1 MLQNDQEKP
10 LKTFT
15 LYTKSYKAAYITSF
29 PVISEYL
36 IINIRAVLAAQDR
49 EANIPVYSWADT
61 DLCALKKMQLLPGMP
76 GQTLCCSGVCGSG
89 SVTLFPGWVPTGS
102 QPLFSWG
109 SQMLGQESRAQGMLP
124 HWAALPWWA
133 GERAT
138 GACWLCSVPAAASE
152 KHLIAAEF
160 VITGMELQ
168 RTFPADFSRLEKRRM
183 SWDLRLGRATSWCLL
198 IRKQSLHR
206 TL

>member
-10 LKTFT
+10 LKIFT
-15 LYTKSYKAAYITSF
+15 LSTKSYKAAYIASF

-36 IINIRAVLAAQDR
+36 IINIRAVLAAWDR

-124 HWAALPWWA
+124 HWAAPSLVSWGKGYRSLLA
-133 GERAT
+133 L
-138 GACWLCSVPAAASE
+138 LCSSCSFWETSHCSWICYHRNGTPKNLSCRFQSGWE
-152 KHLIAAEF
+152 KKDVTRPESGKGYIM
-160 VITGMELQ
+160 VS
-168 RTFPADFSRLEKRRM
+168 PY
-183 SWDLRLGRATSWCLL
+183 
-198 IRKQSLHR
+198 
-206 TL
+206 